1 MNEQGAEKKKTEEIA
16 EAAELTL
23 ADIPDGDFATI
34 LRVEPDMRGRKKF
47 ADVGLVAGTE
57 VQVESHAP
65 FGGLIRIRIMETSM
79 ALHRDDASRI
89 IVSRKHRENT
99 RTRFRIALAGN
110 PNCGKTCI
118 FNALTGARQHVGNY
132 PGVTVESK
140 SGRFTLGDREIEV
153 IDLPGVY
160 SLSSSS
166 PEEDVVFQELT
177 KPGIDL
183 ILNVIDSS
191 IPRRSLYLT
200 TQLAELHIPMLLA
213 FNMSDDAKKKGL
225 KFDIAKLE
233 KYFGSPIVQTV
244 GCRSDGTK
252 PLLARLSK
260 ALDELENHG
269 VPMLSYGS
277 DIDDAIGAVAEKI
290 DGVIGDR
297 YRHVPSRFFAIK
309 LLEHDSSVMRIPEF
323 VPVYP
328 EVDAQIRHLWD
339 EHAINADTF
348 MADRRYAMLA
358 GACRDAIS
366 MTQEKQREISDKI
379 DLIVTNKIL
388 GLPLFLLIIYATFWF
403 TFSCADPLMG
413 YIEAFFGRLGDVVK
427 GVWDPGTLPY
437 LRELVTDGIIAG
449 VGGVIVFLP
458 NILFLFFAIA
468 ILEDS
473 GYMARAAFVMDGIMR
488 KFGLQGRSFVPLVLG
503 FGCSVPAIMATR
515 TIESERDR
523 TVTIM
528 VLPLMSCGARLP
540 IYALIIPAFFA
551 PKYQATVMWIIY
563 IIGVAFALVAA
574 RIMKGTLFKGD
585 GEVYLMEL
593 PPYRLPTFKSLM
605 LHMWDRGRMYLQK
618 AGTIILATSI
628 ILFVCNTLPKKKVFS
643 QDYDAK
649 ISLIEKNGGD
659 KEKVKEAVTVLENA
673 KAAEQMAYTVSGR
686 VGHLLEPVFRPIG
699 FDWRLATASIG
710 ALAAKEVFVSQ
721 LGILFAEG
729 KADEESVPLRK
740 HLIQNYTPLQGFCI
754 MLFCLL
760 TIPCLATLAV
770 IRRELNSLKFAVA
783 EGVGFFIL
791 AYVVTLIAYQG
802 GMVLRIGTEL
812 LK

>member
-1 MNEQGAEKKKTEEIA
+1 MKKHFK
-16 EAAELTL
+16 
-23 ADIPDGDFATI
+23 
-34 LRVEPDMRGRKKF
+34 V
-47 ADVGLVAGTE
+47 
-57 VQVESHAP
+57 
-65 FGGLIRIRIMETSM
+65 
-79 ALHRDDASRI
+79 
-89 IVSRKHRENT
+89 
-99 RTRFRIALAGN
+99 ALAGN

-140 SGRFTLGDREIEV
+140 SGSFVLNDMEIEL

-183 ILNVIDSS
+183 ILNVVDSS

-225 KFDIAKLE
+225 KFDIPKLE

-244 GCRSDGTK
+244 GSRTDGVR
-252 PLLARLSK
+252 PLLSK
-260 ALDELENHG
+260 LAETLPQLENHG
-269 VPMLSYGS
+269 VPMLTYGE
-277 DIDDAIGAVAEKI
+277 DIDDAIKAVADKI
-290 DGVIGDR
+290 DALNVEKYKHI
-297 YRHVPSRFFAIK
+297 PARFFAIK
-309 LLEHDSSVMRIPEF
+309 LLEHDTAAMRIPEF
-323 VPVYP
+323 KAVHE
-328 EVDAQIRHLWD
+328 EVEVQIKHLWD
-339 EHAINADTF
+339 KHAIEADTF

-366 MTQEKQREISDKI
+366 MTQEKRREISDKI
-379 DLIVTNKIL
+379 DAVMTNKFL

-403 TFSCADPLMG
+403 TFTLADPFMG
-413 YIEAFFGRLGDVVK
+413 YIEDFFAWLGDTVK
-427 GVWDPGTLPY
+427 AVWSEDALPY
-437 LRELVTDGIIAG
+437 LRDLVTDGIIGG

-515 TIESERDR
+515 VIESDRDR
-523 TVTIM
+523 KVTVM

-551 PKYQATVMWIIY
+551 LKYQATMMFVMY
-563 IIGVAFALVAA
+563 LIGVVIALVAA
-574 RIMKGTLFKGD
+574 RIMKSTLFKGD

-593 PPYRLPTFKSLM
+593 PPYRLPTLKSLL

-628 ILFVCNTLPKKKVFS
+628 ILYICNTLPQKPEDKFS
-643 QDYDAK
+643 KDYNGM
-649 ISLIEKNGGD
+649 IEKVQTAKALTD
-659 KEKVKEAVTVLENA
+659 AQIKVLEDTKLFNDEVLA
-673 KAAEQMAYTVSGR
+673 QVRKDKVIPADAIEELGEKELSEAQAPIVKLSQELNDEVSKLENEKQAESMEYTISGR
-686 VGHLLEPVFRPIG
+686 IGHALEPLFRPIG
-699 FDWRLATASIG
+699 FDWKLTTASIG

-721 LGILFAEG
+721 LGILYAEG
-729 KADEESVPLRK
+729 EADEESVPLREQ
-740 HLIQNYTPLQGFCI
+740 LASVYTPLQGFCI

-760 TIPCLATLAV
+760 SIPCLATLAI
-770 IRRELNSLKFAVA
+770 IRRELNSWKMMFVEAGGLFC
-783 EGVGFFIL
+783 L
-791 AYVVTLIAYQG
+791 AYVMTFIAYH
-802 GMVLRIGTEL
+802 IGTIL
-812 LK
+812 NIGTKMLH

>member
-1 MNEQGAEKKKTEEIA
+1 MKKHFK
-16 EAAELTL
+16 
-23 ADIPDGDFATI
+23 
-34 LRVEPDMRGRKKF
+34 V
-47 ADVGLVAGTE
+47 
-57 VQVESHAP
+57 
-65 FGGLIRIRIMETSM
+65 
-79 ALHRDDASRI
+79 
-89 IVSRKHRENT
+89 
-99 RTRFRIALAGN
+99 ALAGN

-140 SGRFTLGDREIEV
+140 SGSFVLNDMEIEL

-183 ILNVIDSS
+183 ILNVVDSS

-225 KFDIAKLE
+225 KFDIPKLE

-244 GCRSDGTK
+244 GSRTDGVR
-252 PLLARLSK
+252 PLLSK
-260 ALDELENHG
+260 LAETLPQLENHG
-269 VPMLSYGS
+269 VPMLTYGE
-277 DIDDAIGAVAEKI
+277 DIDDAIKAVADRIDALDVEKYKHI
-290 DGVIGDR
+290 
-297 YRHVPSRFFAIK
+297 PARFFAIK
-309 LLEHDSSVMRIPEF
+309 LLEHDTAAMRIPEF
-323 VPVYP
+323 KAAHD
-328 EVDAQIRHLWD
+328 EVEAQIKHLWD
-339 EHAINADTF
+339 KHAIEADTF

-366 MTQEKQREISDKI
+366 MTQEKRREISDKI
-379 DLIVTNKIL
+379 DAVMTNKFL

-403 TFSCADPLMG
+403 TFTLADPFMG
-413 YIEAFFGRLGDVVK
+413 YIEDFFAWLGDTVK
-427 GVWDPGTLPY
+427 AVWSEDALPY
-437 LRELVTDGIIAG
+437 LRDLVTDGIIGG

-515 TIESERDR
+515 VIESDRDR
-523 TVTIM
+523 KVTVM

-551 PKYQATVMWIIY
+551 LKYQATMMFVMY
-563 IIGVAFALVAA
+563 LIGVVIALVAA
-574 RIMKGTLFKGD
+574 RIMKSTLFKGD

-593 PPYRLPTFKSLM
+593 PPYRLPTLKSLL

-628 ILFVCNTLPKKKVFS
+628 ILYICNTLPQKPEDKFS
-643 QDYDAK
+643 KDYNG
-649 ISLIEKNGGD
+649 IIEKVQSAKALTD
-659 KEKVKEAVTVLENA
+659 AQIKVLEDTKLFNDEVLA
-673 KAAEQMAYTVSGR
+673 QVRKDKVIPADAIEELGEKELSEAQAPIVKLSQELNDEVSKLENEKQAEAMEYTISGR
-686 VGHLLEPVFRPIG
+686 IGHALEPLFRPIG
-699 FDWRLATASIG
+699 FDWKLTTASIG

-721 LGILFAEG
+721 LGILYAEG
-729 KADEESVPLRK
+729 EADEESVPLREQ
-740 HLIQNYTPLQGFCI
+740 LASVYTPLQGFCI

-760 TIPCLATLAV
+760 SIPCLATLAI
-770 IRRELNSLKFAVA
+770 IRRELNSWKMMFVEAGGLFC
-783 EGVGFFIL
+783 L
-791 AYVVTLIAYQG
+791 AYVMTFIAYH
-802 GMVLRIGTEL
+802 IGTIL
-812 LK
+812 NIGTKMLH